1 LPLTGIG
8 VDALVV
14 DPRGGHAHRARRGQH
29 LTLVVMAV
37 ADHQPTPVL
46 VDLPGMGVDV
56 GGGDLSGQRRGQHLP
71 GTVAD
76 NLIEQRPRP
85 ASILVG

>member
-29 LTLVVMAV
+29 LTLVVMTV
-37 ADHQPTPVL
+37 ADHQPSPVL
-46 VDLPGMGVDV
+46 VDLPGMGIDV
-56 GGGDLSGQRRGQHLP
+56 GGDLNGQRRGQHLP

-76 NLIEQRPRP
+76 DLIEQRPRP
-85 ASILVG
+85 ASSLVG